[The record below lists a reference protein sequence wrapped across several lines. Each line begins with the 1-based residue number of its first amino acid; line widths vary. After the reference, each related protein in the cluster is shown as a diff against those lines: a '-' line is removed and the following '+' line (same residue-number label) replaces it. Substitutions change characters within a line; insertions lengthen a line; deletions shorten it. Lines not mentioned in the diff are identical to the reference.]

1 MDNSV
6 SLNIVNT
13 HLFLTFYF
21 ILIYSHSSSDKES
34 ACNRGDPSLIPGLGR
49 SPGEG
54 IGYPLQYSWASLG
67 AQMVNNLTTIWE
79 TWVWS
84 LGWEDPPEEG
94 IATHSSILAW
104 RISMDREAGGLQS
117 MESQRVGHDWATKQA
132 HGRWTVLG
140 WFRCM
145 AQWPGHIP
153 VSTLPGLHPHWGCL
167 LPCRPSLRE
176 FTL

>member
-21 ILIYSHSSSDKES
+21 TLIYSHSSSDKES

-67 AQMVNNLTTIWE
+67 AQMVNNLPTMWE
-79 TWVWS
+79 TWV
-84 LGWEDPPEEG
+84 
-94 IATHSSILAW
+94 
-104 RISMDREAGGLQS
+104 
-117 MESQRVGHDWATKQA
+117 
-132 HGRWTVLG
+132 
-140 WFRCM
+140 
-145 AQWPGHIP
+145 
-153 VSTLPGLHPHWGCL
+153 
-167 LPCRPSLRE
+167 
-176 FTL
+176 